1 MELIGLYVVACV
13 LLVVAGIAKAIRP
26 DDTARALAAAT
37 PLPMPLLRGVIRCG
51 SIAEAA
57 LGAMALALPRTVSAG
72 LVALSYLC
80 FASVVAYARSKG
92 GAISSCGCFGTPD
105 TPATTLHVVVDVAL
119 GIAAALVA
127 SAGPTGSIASVLSS
141 QPLHGVPLVMVSGL
155 CAWLTYLAISV
166 LAELEAARRLVGI
179 SRRTQQ

>member
-57 LGAMALALPRTVSAG
+57 LGAMALA
-72 LVALSYLC
+72 
-80 FASVVAYARSKG
+80 
-92 GAISSCGCFGTPD
+92 
-105 TPATTLHVVVDVAL
+105 
-119 GIAAALVA
+119 
-127 SAGPTGSIASVLSS
+127 
-141 QPLHGVPLVMVSGL
+141 
-155 CAWLTYLAISV
+155 
-166 LAELEAARRLVGI
+166 
-179 SRRTQQ
+179 